1 MILPEKQAS
10 EVTKASEVLFVLH
23 IQF

>member
-10 EVTKASEVLFVLH
+10 EATKASEVLFVLH
-23 IQF
+23 IQL